1 MKGDSM
7 KIGEMLESW
16 IGGALVIA
24 VVVLLA
30 WGYCAATPA
39 QTNAE
44 NDLAEVVR

>member
-30 WGYCAATPA
+30 
-39 QTNAE
+39 Q
-44 NDLAEVVR
+44 

>member
-1 MKGDSM
+1 MM
-7 KIGEMLESW
+7 IGEMLESW

-30 WGYCAATPA
+30 WSFCAVTPA